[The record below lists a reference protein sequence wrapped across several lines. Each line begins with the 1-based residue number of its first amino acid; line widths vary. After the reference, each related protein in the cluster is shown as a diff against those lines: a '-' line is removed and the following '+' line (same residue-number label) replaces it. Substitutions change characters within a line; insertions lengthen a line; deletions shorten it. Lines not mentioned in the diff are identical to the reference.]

1 MKSKVGKLLLIL
13 ILSSTLAFLYG
24 ADDSLIIRSPYYGK
38 STTTVE
44 SISIKTPFVKQ
55 LGIESA
61 PTLNPQERL
70 LEAISNSNYP
80 LTPGDLIEL
89 SFTEGSTRET
99 VMLQVD
105 SNYTLNIPTFGTV
118 QGRGK
123 SFQEI
128 SNEIVKLVLNYNA
141 YALPSVTLKG
151 TGSFLVTIKGE
162 VNSTLYKSAWGL
174 TRLASLITNATDRSS
189 TRQVEVL
196 SEEGKVATYDLYRAL
211 KEGDLTQNP
220 LVKASDIINLKKA
233 DKVITISGEV
243 GSPGVY
249 QPMEG
254 EKLGTI
260 IERYAKGVLPSG
272 EKDKILVRRY
282 GNTENSSVD
291 VIRVDKDQIDE
302 FEVKDMDAIYV
313 NQLAPLSRAITIE
326 GAINVGSSI
335 TSSSSLNSSSRLY
348 YQFFPGE
355 TLFEM
360 LQSIAN
366 RFSSVSDL
374 SSTYLLRKGQL
385 IELDVQ
391 AILLGESKKEGSLTL
406 LEGDRIVVPFNQL
419 FVNVTGGVMRPGTFP
434 YVPDKKASYYI
445 NLAGGFDISK
455 NKKEAHTITDKY
467 GNKLDLD
474 EIIPPEAIITAKL
487 NTFQAVN
494 GINLATTVTIVGLVA
509 TILTIV
515 LNIQKL

>member
-1 MKSKVGKLLLIL
+1 M
-13 ILSSTLAFLYG
+13 
-24 ADDSLIIRSPYYGK
+24 
-38 STTTVE
+38 
-44 SISIKTPFVKQ
+44 
-55 LGIESA
+55 
-61 PTLNPQERL
+61 
-70 LEAISNSNYP
+70 
-80 LTPGDLIEL
+80 
-89 SFTEGSTRET
+89 
-99 VMLQVD
+99 
-105 SNYTLNIPTFGTV
+105 
-118 QGRGK
+118 
-123 SFQEI
+123 
-128 SNEIVKLVLNYNA
+128 IVN
-141 YALPSVTLKG
+141 
-151 TGSFLVTIKGE
+151 
-162 VNSTLYKSAWGL
+162 
-174 TRLASLITNATDRSS
+174 
-189 TRQVEVL
+189 
-196 SEEGKVATYDLYRAL
+196 
-211 KEGDLTQNP
+211 
-220 LVKASDIINLKKA
+220 
-233 DKVITISGEV
+233 
-243 GSPGVY
+243 
-249 QPMEG
+249 
-254 EKLGTI
+254 
-260 IERYAKGVLPSG
+260 
-272 EKDKILVRRY
+272 KILVRRY